1 MVVVITAF
9 VVVITAVIVVIT
21 AVIFVITAV
30 IITFGLNASSHLH
43 PLFFFLSLI
52 PSEVDLFS
60 LQL

>member
-9 VVVITAVIVVIT
+9 IVVIPAVIVVITAVIVVIT
-21 AVIFVITAV
+21 DI
-30 IITFGLNASSHLH
+30 IITFGLTASSHLH
-43 PLFFFLSLI
+43 PLFFFSLI